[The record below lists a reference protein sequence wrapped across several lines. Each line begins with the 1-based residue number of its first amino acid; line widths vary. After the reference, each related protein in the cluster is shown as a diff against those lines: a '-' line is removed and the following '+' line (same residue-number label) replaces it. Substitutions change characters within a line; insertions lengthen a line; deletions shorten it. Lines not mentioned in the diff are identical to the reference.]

1 MDLSAEVRGEEVWVN
16 LAEVLSFMLE
26 GSEVFLQE
34 HGHTTPREFNSGFV
48 TGIKGLVEAFAEF
61 GLTKVEMSKL
71 ETVDDFMEL
80 TK

>member
-16 LAEVLSFMLE
+16 LAEILSFMLAGTE
-26 GSEVFLQE
+26 EFLQE
-34 HGHTTPREFNSGFV
+34 HGDTTPLGFNSGFV
-48 TGIKGLVEAFAEF
+48 TGIRGLVEAFAEF
-61 GLTKVEMSKL
+61 GLSRVELDKL